1 MPTRKVDTIDLKG
14 NDYARVPDRIKLFR
28 EDCPNGKIITVN
40 ELDAAGQR
48 AFYAYVWR
56 DKKDYVS
63 NDLNSADSKG
73 SALGDTKGQ
82 KDFEKLETIAIGRAL
97 AILGYLASGEVAS
110 FEEIEEYHREQE
122 EKRFQYISE
131 QVELFQNAKS
141 MDELKQLWQE
151 TDKTIP
157 AIQQAK
163 DDKKGKLENEVS
175 TTRTK

>member
-1 MPTRKVDTIDLKG
+1 MPARKVDTIDLKG
-14 NDYARVPDRIKLFR
+14 NDYAKFPDRIKLFW
-28 EDCPNGKIITVN
+28 EDCPDGKIITVN
-40 ELDAAGQR
+40 ELDATGQR
-48 AFYAYVWR
+48 EFYAYVWR
-56 DKKDYVS
+56 NKKDYVS

-73 SALGDTKGQ
+73 SALGNTKGQ

-122 EKRFQYISE
+122 EKRFQYITE
-131 QVELFQNAKS
+131 QVELFELAKS
-141 MDELKQLWQE
+141 MDELKQLWLF

-157 AIQQAK
+157 VIQQAK
-163 DDKKGKLENEVS
+163 DKKKGELENEVS